1 MRGKSCEI
9 EIEIESTKT
18 HLDQIQRPVSVSR
31 WRRETESRVAVSP
44 WQRETE
50 SETRVRECETQ
61 LQARPTPARARPTP
75 PCEARSTCHCRC
87 RLPLL
92 DLPSQPSFEPSQ
104 FTGIYSYLFLQN
116 LVIWES
122 KKLCLCLVD
131 LWCFIFVF
139 LLMSDELNWFGYCEL
154 YLCCDYCL
162 WCFFFFFFGLFG
174 FVTLCLWLLHYIDK
188 RDR

>member
-1 MRGKSCEI
+1 MRGESCETKI
-9 EIEIESTKT
+9 EIEIESTET
-18 HLDQIQRPVSVSR
+18 HLDQIQRPVSVSP
-31 WRRETESRVAVSP
+31 WRRETESRVTVMERD
-44 WQRETE
+44 RERDESERVRNPASSETHAGE
-50 SETRVRECETQ
+50 SETHAATRDEIHLPHR
-61 LQARPTPARARPTP
+61 R
-75 PCEARSTCHCRC
+75 

-92 DLPSQPSFEPSQ
+92 DLPSQPNFKPSQ

-131 LWCFIFVF
+131 FWCFVFVF
-139 LLMSDELNWFGYCEL
+139 LLMSDELNWFGACEL
-154 YLCCDYCL
+154 NLCCGCCL
-162 WCFFFFFFGLFG
+162 WCFFFFFLG